1 MKVVSTEALTK
12 LIQLVKSAFIKVD
25 DVVEVSEIETE
36 TPSEITLATVATSG
50 SYDDLSDKPTIP
62 AAQVNSDW
70 DATSGVAQILNK
82 PTIPTVNNPTITFT
96 QGGTT
101 KGTITLNQ
109 ASNQT
114 IEFDAGGGARN
125 IGQIIQSTIPLE
137 DAGLHLLDGSVI
149 QGNGIY
155 SDFVDF
161 IKNLHQ
167 QDPNGSWITDE
178 NGWQASVTQYGVC
191 GKFAIDYPNNTVRLP
206 KITGFIEGT
215 TDVTA
220 LGDLVQAG
228 LPNITGNVAK
238 VLACNTGSQW
248 SAVEAGTGAFS
259 GTSSV
264 SPNKTA
270 TGNGGWWSDTRT
282 LNFNASDSS
291 SIYGNSSTVQPQ
303 SIKVLYYIVIATS
316 AKTDI
321 QVDIDE
327 IATDLNGKADVDFT
341 NCNYI
346 PMRSDVVHIVETY
359 VNGTSWYR
367 VYSDGWCE
375 QGGRATISSYYANI
389 TFLKQFV
396 DTNYNIGF
404 AQNGFSED
412 TYCANVNNFTNS
424 TMQLRFRGGGTFC
437 FWQACGYI

>member
-1 MKVVSTEALTK
+1 MSLYLGEN
-12 LIQLVKSAFIKVD
+12 LI
-25 DVVEVSEIETE
+25 
-36 TPSEITLATVATSG
+36 
-50 SYDDLSDKPTIP
+50 
-62 AAQVNSDW
+62 
-70 DATSGVAQILNK
+70 SGVATPIQ
-82 PTIPTVNNPTITFT
+82 
-96 QGGTT
+96 
-101 KGTITLNQ
+101 
-109 ASNQT
+109 
-114 IEFDAGGGARN
+114 GARN
-125 IGQIIQSTIPLE
+125 IGQIIQSTIPLS

-167 QDPNGSWITDE
+167 HDLNGSWITDE

-228 LPNITGNVAK
+228 LPNITGNVAR

-327 IATDLNGKADVDFT
+327 IATDLNGKADTDLS
-341 NCNYI
+341 NCTKPYI
-346 PMRSDVVHIVETY
+346 TETY

-375 QGGRATISSYYANI
+375 QGGVSAKKLQTIQLLKAYANTDYI
-389 TFLKQFV
+389 VFGNILTTDGQQVYGNQVNIMTKTT
-396 DTNYNIGF
+396 TNFSFPNSSG
-404 AQNGFSED
+404 AQR
-412 TYCANVNNFTNS
+412 
-424 TMQLRFRGGGTFC
+424 Q
-437 FWQACGYI
+437 WHACGYIS